1 MSIKV
6 KFKWTKIEQ
15 YTFNDIKRVVAC
27 NNLLSHVSIKVK
39 VKWNKIEQD
48 TFDEI
53 KRVVACNQLS
63 DYHTHSL
70 CSHCTK
76 SLTPNLDLQILKHLT
91 SINWMI

>member
-53 KRVVACNQLS
+53 KRVVACNMGS
-63 DYHTHSL
+63 
-70 CSHCTK
+70 
-76 SLTPNLDLQILKHLT
+76 ILLHLT
-91 SINWMI
+91 LTLMCPLKLKLNVIK